1 MSILCYIYC
10 KQGAG
15 HQEPAGAAA
24 AQARQGVQRQPGPV
38 GEARQHV
45 QGGCHIILDY
55 TLLYYIILYYIILYY
70 IMIEFKPSGR
80 GTRQHV
86 PVTFTVESYL
96 VVLLLY
102 YIII

>member
-45 QGGCHIILDY
+45 QGGCHIISC
-55 TLLYYIILYYIILYY
+55 TILHY
-70 IMIEFKPSGR
+70 
-80 GTRQHV
+80 
-86 PVTFTVESYL
+86 
-96 VVLLLY
+96 
-102 YIII
+102 